1 MDLLLPPLLFTLL
14 IEPLIEVLVARLE
27 DSAMPLARLNKAG
40 QGGGEGEHQNMIAA
54 TTGITNRHHQQASP
68 VLLPSAASSS
78 PLSCHNNSARPSNA
92 SMCNGFESN
101 ALRYNASAPS
111 ASWVP
116 SGALAG
122 GWAVWGEEGGVRVL
136 VPCSWPTRT
145 TNRNVCTFED
155 SQGTQHL
162 GFVGCGDDGAF
173 IRGQCFGWVQSS
185 KF

>member
-40 QGGGEGEHQNMIAA
+40 KGGGGGGRGRRTSEHDCGNHRHHQQASP
-54 TTGITNRHHQQASP
+54 TGITNRHHQQASP

-122 GWAVWGEEGGVRVL
+122 GWAVWGEEGGVRK
-136 VPCSWPTRT
+136 
-145 TNRNVCTFED
+145 
-155 SQGTQHL
+155 
-162 GFVGCGDDGAF
+162 VG
-173 IRGQCFGWVQSS
+173 
-185 KF
+185 